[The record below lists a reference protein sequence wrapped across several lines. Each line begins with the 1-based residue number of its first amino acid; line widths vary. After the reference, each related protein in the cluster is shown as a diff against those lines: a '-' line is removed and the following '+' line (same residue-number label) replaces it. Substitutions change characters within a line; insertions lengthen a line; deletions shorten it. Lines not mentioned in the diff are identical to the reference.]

1 MNLNILENP
10 LTHSY
15 KPDLNPRFRQDGTQI
30 PQGPLKVNYLPTVS
44 TDVNAVI
51 SIADR
56 MKVGGDKCD
65 CCGKQNVKLFT
76 CARCKMAYYCSQE
89 CQKTRWKDGHNKACR
104 KPGQIM
110 VGDYVKLR
118 GLSSRPEL
126 NGNIVFV
133 EGKVKDKENRW
144 KVSDKGKGLV
154 LSISVENLA
163 RIRPEK

>member
-1 MNLNILENP
+1 M
-10 LTHSY
+10 
-15 KPDLNPRFRQDGTQI
+15 G
-30 PQGPLKVNYLPTVS
+30 
-44 TDVNAVI
+44 
-51 SIADR
+51 
-56 MKVGGDKCD
+56 
-65 CCGKQNVKLFT
+65 
-76 CARCKMAYYCSQE
+76 
-89 CQKTRWKDGHNKACR
+89 
-104 KPGQIM
+104 
-110 VGDYVKLR
+110 GDYVKLR